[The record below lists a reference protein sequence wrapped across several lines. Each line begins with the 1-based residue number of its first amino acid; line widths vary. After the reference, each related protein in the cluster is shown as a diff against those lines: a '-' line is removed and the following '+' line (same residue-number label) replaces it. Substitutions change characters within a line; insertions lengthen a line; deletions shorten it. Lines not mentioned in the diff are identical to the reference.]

1 MNPDYKNIIHYHDG
15 MNSDIIKVLESS
27 FEKSVNQT
35 KDFAHDF
42 KGSNILDTCENV
54 WNFIKNNI
62 PYKADSQEF
71 QKIVLPSRA
80 IERAE
85 NDGIGCDCKSM
96 ALMAISLIKN
106 CYPDAKA
113 AFRYTSYRSSTTPTH
128 VYCIV
133 QSDKYGTIII
143 DPVWHEFNSQKKYT
157 LKTDHYMKIATLS
170 GINDDKD
177 VTAVDAYTYNFI
189 KTNTAA
195 MKSFPVGSPEYEYFA
210 NNLREAKKLMNES
223 AIGIGRKNVF
233 KSLSNGI
240 AKKVDKVK
248 KEIKKVAANIV
259 PPKGVSGKDYAEH
272 LAMITTFAMQR
283 NAFLLLLKFNYRDLC
298 NRILDHSDSVTKLW
312 YKLGG
317 QKDVLITNC
326 NAFKHKKPLFGKP
339 KGLKGTDEFG
349 IGEPVSIA
357 AITATITAATPIV
370 LAVMKLLP
378 KHKQDDSTEDIT
390 LPDGT
395 TTTDGSTTPDGS
407 GDDGTKVFG
416 MKPQTL
422 LIGGA
427 IAAGTLY
434 FLYKKK

>member
-1 MNPDYKNIIHYHDG
+1 
-15 MNSDIIKVLESS
+15 
-27 FEKSVNQT
+27 
-35 KDFAHDF
+35 
-42 KGSNILDTCENV
+42 
-54 WNFIKNNI
+54 
-62 PYKADSQEF
+62 
-71 QKIVLPSRA
+71 
-80 IERAE
+80 
-85 NDGIGCDCKSM
+85 
-96 ALMAISLIKN
+96 
-106 CYPDAKA
+106 
-113 AFRYTSYRSSTTPTH
+113 
-128 VYCIV
+128 
-133 QSDKYGTIII
+133 
-143 DPVWHEFNSQKKYT
+143 
-157 LKTDHYMKIATLS
+157 MKIATLS

-240 AKKVDKVK
+240 KKKVDKVK
-248 KEIKKVAANIV
+248 KQVKKVAANIV

-298 NRILDHSDSVTKLW
+298 NRILNHSDSVTKLW

-326 NAFKHKKPLFGKP
+326 NAFKHKKPLFGRP

-349 IGEPVSIA
+349 IGEPVSISIA
-357 AITATITAATPIV
+357 AVITAATPVV

-378 KHKQDDSTEDIT
+378 KKKGDDSTEDIT
-390 LPDGT
+390 LTEEEPK
-395 TTTDGSTTPDGS
+395 
-407 GDDGTKVFG
+407 DDEPKDDEPKDDDQKKPKSNDELLIFG
-416 MKPQTL
+416 MEPKTL
-422 LIGGA
+422 LITAAAAGGA
-427 IAAGTLY
+427 LY
-434 FLYKKK
+434 LLTKKK